1 MGWSAEG
8 VVSQVLHQLETYT
21 AALLCAIGFLTGA
34 GAMLYGAAVVDVMRE
49 KKTRHTAPPNQT
61 PPNDFAWRS
70 KETKR
75 PHITEC
81 QHCERQSS
89 KMFFR
94 GFSLN

>member
-49 KKTRHTAPPNQT
+49 KKRAILRRPIKRRPTTSPGAAR
-61 PPNDFAWRS
+61 
-70 KETKR
+70 ETKR

>member
-49 KKTRHTAPPNQT
+49 KKNALYCAAQSNAAQRLRLAQQGNQATAHYRVPT
-61 PPNDFAWRS
+61 LR
-70 KETKR
+70 KTK
-75 PHITEC
+75 
-81 QHCERQSS
+81 
-89 KMFFR
+89 
-94 GFSLN
+94 

>member
-49 KKTRHTAPPNQT
+49 KKRAILRRPIKRRPTTSLGAARKPSDRTLQSANTAK
-61 PPNDFAWRS
+61 DKVARCSFVG
-70 KETKR
+70 
-75 PHITEC
+75 
-81 QHCERQSS
+81 
-89 KMFFR
+89 FR
-94 GFSLN
+94 